1 MGAQVSLVAGATMRL
16 RGARKSGQTCSSMN
30 PLEGELPNDHGQSDQ
45 APFGTSLMNLE
56 HRESGIGFIYAALR
70 IMASRWE
77 LADVVVVLVNQSL
90 GTQVFRLGG
99 KRIPSW
105 SAGRLA
111 PGLYCWPDVVP
122 DAERDLAYA
131 ACQRAF
137 GEHIV
142 RHAAGREGF
151 GVGGNIAT
159 SEEFERSVPLGDYE
173 ESGISPK
180 GSDPRMSG
188 TQQELGQSSSGP
200 VTGAHARRTLSRV
213 LLLVDITIFF
223 MTVADVHGGLRFF
236 LGLILGVLIP
246 GWSVVGLLKLN
257 NAALEIALTL
267 ASSLSLV
274 MVAAQIFITLN
285 LWHPIV
291 LEEITCLLCA
301 PALAV
306 QSRLPLNIKRV
317 R

>member
-1 MGAQVSLVAGATMRL
+1 MS
-16 RGARKSGQTCSSMN
+16 
-30 PLEGELPNDHGQSDQ
+30 PPEGELPNDDGQSDQ
-45 APFGTSLMNLE
+45 VPFGTSLTDLE
-56 HRESGIGFIYAALR
+56 HRESGIGFIYAALGS
-70 IMASRWE
+70 MASRWD

-90 GTQVFRLGG
+90 GTQMFRLGG

-105 SAGRLA
+105 SLGRLA

-137 GEHIV
+137 SEHIL
-142 RHAAGREGF
+142 RHAAGREVFDAGERF
-151 GVGGNIAT
+151 ARD
-159 SEEFERSVPLGDYE
+159 EEFESSVPSGDPE
-173 ESGISPK
+173 ESSLSQT

-188 TQQELGQSSSGP
+188 AQQELAPSVSGSA
-200 VTGAHARRTLSRV
+200 TGDHARRTLSRV

-223 MTVADVHGGLRFF
+223 LTVADVHGVLRFL
-236 LGLILGVLIP
+236 LGLILGVVIP

-257 NAALEIALTL
+257 NAALEISLTI

-274 MVAAQIFITLN
+274 MIAAQIFITVN

-291 LEEITCLLCA
+291 LEELTCLLCA

-306 QSRLPLNIKRV
+306 QSRMPLSVKRL